1 VGVAGDVVDGPLGSD
16 PMIHAYVPFSE
27 PADEEL
33 ASPVDGGLLRRMMVA
48 VNAGVDAG
56 SLATSVRGA
65 IAAVDPALAIT
76 KVATMAEVV
85 GELAAPQRFSAVA
98 LTAFAA
104 GALLLA
110 AIGLY
115 GVLAFGV
122 AQRTREIGVRLALGA
137 PRGQVLALVVR
148 RGMLLVAAGLT
159 IGLAGSLAAARVLDS
174 LLFETPIYDP
184 FTFLVVPV
192 LLTLVSLAACVIPAR
207 RASAVD
213 PNVALRTE

>member
-1 VGVAGDVVDGPLGSD
+1 LT
-16 PMIHAYVPFSE
+16 
-27 PADEEL
+27 
-33 ASPVDGGLLRRMMVA
+33 
-48 VNAGVDAG
+48 
-56 SLATSVRGA
+56 TSVRGA
-65 IAAVDPALAIT
+65 IAAVDPALAISRVT
-76 KVATMAEVV
+76 TMAEVV
-85 GELAAPQRFSAVA
+85 GELAAPQRFSAAA
-98 LTAFAA
+98 LTAFAV

-137 PRGQVLALVVR
+137 PRGGVLALVVR
-148 RGMLLVAAGLT
+148 RGMVLVACGLA
-159 IGLAGSLAAARVLDS
+159 IGLAGALAAARLLDS

-184 FTFLVVPV
+184 LTFVAVPV
-192 LLTLVSLAACVIPAR
+192 LLAVVSLTACVIPAR